1 MKRLFALLLV
11 GIAVAFGTASTA
23 QAHDRDRD
31 CYRSHSSYRSRSD
44 CYPRSYSSGYC
55 RPQTYY
61 SRPAC
66 PPPVYYR
73 SYNCEPRRYYS
84 DPCYRSRSFSISVP
98 GFGLFFGR

>member
-1 MKRLFALLLV
+1 MKRLFALLFI
-11 GIAVAFGTASTA
+11 GMAVAFGTASTA
-23 QAHDRDRD
+23 QAHDRD
-31 CYRSHSSYRSRSD
+31 CYRSHSSYRSRGD
-44 CYPRSYSSGYC
+44 CYPRTYSSGYC

-84 DPCYRSRSFSISVP
+84 TPCYPSRSFSISVP
-98 GFGLFFGR
+98 GFGFFFGR